1 MPPGPTFQ
9 ATHSFLDSGTNK
21 HVTRKCAN
29 KQTHGTTGGGQRGQV
44 TGKGNAGV
52 PILCKVVKEGLLE
65 EATLKERPEGVR
77 EEIRAFRGSANR

>member
-1 MPPGPTFQ
+1 M
-9 ATHSFLDSGTNK
+9 
-21 HVTRKCAN
+21 
-29 KQTHGTTGGGQRGQV
+29 